1 MKAVLSELRS
11 LTPRFFI
18 VIAVIN
24 IFFIL
29 DLTFSSLDG
38 LGHSASH
45 GLPVEPTIFILL
57 WTNMI
62 ACVIGL
68 VHTAPLVINWK
79 VSKITV
85 LCFSCMLII
94 FLTTVVATYDVGYS
108 GQFHKPKSILFNI
121 PAKRSVFIIM
131 ALVCIV
137 MQVPFA
143 NLYHQIIHT
152 KDAAEENPQP
162 VEEDT
167 NQQ

>member
-11 LTPRFFI
+11 FIPRFFI
-18 VIAVIN
+18 VVAVIN

-29 DLTFSSLDG
+29 DVTFSSLDG
-38 LGHSASH
+38 LGHSANH

-62 ACVIGL
+62 ACVIG
-68 VHTAPLVINWK
+68 VVFTAPLVINWK
-79 VSKITV
+79 VSKAIV
-85 LCFSCMLII
+85 FCFSCMLII

-108 GQFHKPKSILFNI
+108 GQFHKPKSILFSI

-143 NLYHQIIHT
+143 NLYHQVIHT
-152 KDAAEENPQP
+152 KGAAEETSQP
-162 VEEDT
+162 EEEDT
-167 NQQ
+167 DQR